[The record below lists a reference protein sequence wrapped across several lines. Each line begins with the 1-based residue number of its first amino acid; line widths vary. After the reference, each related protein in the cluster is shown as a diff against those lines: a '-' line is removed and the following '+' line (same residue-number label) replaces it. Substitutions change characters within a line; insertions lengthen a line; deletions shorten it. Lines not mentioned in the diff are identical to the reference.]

1 MCARVKVTRS
11 AKLIHVTC
19 GRHGGDDDARDAR
32 DGGDDDDENEDAC
45 ARAAHR
51 TSADGRRE
59 RATGA

>member
-32 DGGDDDDENEDAC
+32 DARDDDDEDAC

-51 TSADGRRE
+51 ASADGRRE